1 MECAAPW
8 LRDSLPYSLDS
19 SRTSLGFGITPGMS
33 LSFSCFFLLLANPPG
48 RLVSS
53 VQFNWNEKLP
63 QGFWKPALHAE
74 IFFFFPENW
83 LHSNV
88 LRQSFQIPTQRF
100 TNTGSPEHWAA
111 GYDEMLAQ
119 KSFLFLFWVSNQ
131 DSMVTGW
138 FMHFENFKM
147 FCCYAFPQAFLL
159 SLGLSLMPLWNP
171 LVPLSSVQHQTHV
184 FNLKSENWKLEAIDS
199 RKIPN
204 RLPFGHNKP
213 QRGGICSIWGWKY
226 PSVVAASSPLPPSH
240 PDS

>member
-53 VQFNWNEKLP
+53 VQFNWNE
-63 QGFWKPALHAE
+63 
-74 IFFFFPENW
+74 
-83 LHSNV
+83 SNV

-184 FNLKSENWKLEAIDS
+184 FNLKSENWKLEAIAS

-226 PSVVAASSPLPPSH
+226 PSVVAASSPPPPSP